1 MRPHTSTYTLC
12 SIREIKLDPDDVGC
26 FLLLSILTLKLLGGN
41 HLPNSQRTE
50 DRTSPLP
57 ARSISLPGARRPM
70 RGLDAEVRDGE
81 IFVTSFASS
90 YLSGL
95 AGTAPQVGQTCAEP
109 PSSPTSNGQSPP
121 TGGSRRSSST
131 CHLSTLYGTALCSGH
146 IPSPLLPDTP
156 SSGSLERH
164 VQMPYIGVFLR
175 QRFASEVS
183 FR

>member
-70 RGLDAEVRDGE
+70 RGLDAEVMDGE

-90 YLSGL
+90 YLSGQ

-121 TGGSRRSSST
+121 TGGIRRSSST
-131 CHLSTLYGTALCSGH
+131 CHLSTVSDGTATSAR
-146 IPSPLLPDTP
+146 SLPPNFAQHFRCCT
-156 SSGSLERH
+156 SRH
-164 VQMPYIGVFLR
+164 P
-175 QRFASEVS
+175 RFAEI
-183 FR
+183 FPLKAR